1 LFETIQH
8 CDFTCHHKATPQR
21 RLQEICV
28 EEWARI
34 LGTSEAH
41 VTVKGQFYMGL
52 HLLRM
57 VPFRLKVSEEQAL
70 YALANGVR
78 WISRALAAA

>member
-1 LFETIQH
+1 M
-8 CDFTCHHKATPQR
+8 CAYKAEPHADA
-21 RLQEICV
+21 LAICV

-34 LGTSEAH
+34 LEISEDH
-41 VTVKGQFYMGL
+41 VRIKGQFFMGL

-78 WISRALAAA
+78 WISRAISAA